1 MTTSQTSPLR
11 FHLMIGAASSGKSTA
26 ARILARQ
33 LQERESRRVR
43 YVSSAEIR
51 RRLYGDRGVLGQW
64 AEVEAEIGQQLLEAI
79 AAQESVIVEASYVRR
94 AFRLAITQALV
105 LPVAVQW
112 IGWWLDTPLEQ
123 CLEWNRQRPVGVPEE
138 VIRRHCAQLLQAAP
152 VPQRQ
157 EGFALVVRLRSD
169 QGLPLE
175 RLIGAELERVEAC
188 QRRGANRD
196 GAYRLHGYARL
207 LDLERLLY
215 LIRLLSEHPKLTA
228 TGETADGELE
238 RLLAPLPSGGIAQR
252 AAALLGR
259 LHGACYDD
267 PEAVRDDL
275 TWLDGQGFTGRWLA
289 VDEAE
294 LPWIEPPPW
303 PPQQGRPLGGL
314 PRLADVQAFQR
325 VFTLLR
331 YMLRHP
337 HELTAGERVTE
348 HLARSLNASS
358 PNTSSGAGGVG
369 EAGKEWTARQVQVA
383 INDTLT
389 PYGFRLPGRSGRRGY
404 SLGTA
409 LLSLAELRQ
418 ACELLQLQADGLG
431 DGQAGTISGVLRE
444 RLAAMQGRQGRASED
459 ERGALPQRRWIL
471 PSAPR
476 AVAREPLA
484 LIEAAIG
491 QRQRLLLSRHGPAG
505 GARQPRSS
513 GHQAVAV
520 WPLQLLL
527 HGGRWWLLVEHDA
540 IGQPMG
546 LLSCLELEQLHVYQH
561 ERRPGRERRRHEL
574 ALERAG
580 VLERRCGGLCF
591 GESLAAQQA
600 LGELVSP
607 GRAEVA
613 SAAGPW
619 LVRLRLRCSAAAM
632 RRLRRDLDRFSP
644 KAVRLAAALPGDS
657 WGRVERGSRQLRAND
672 DPRHP
677 YPVEVELPEWVVAGD
692 GELRRW
698 LFSYGGELRIEAPA
712 ALAAEHRQWLS
723 QALAAYGAAAA
734 DAEAPAGAECRAGVA
749 AAGVEQKRERGGPA
763 RVVRKRLGPAAAKSS
778 GARVRAQ
785 RRQRC

>member
-1 MTTSQTSPLR
+1 MTTSRISPLR

-26 ARILARQ
+26 ARILARL
-33 LQERESRRVR
+33 LQEREQRRVR

-123 CLEWNRQRPVGVPEE
+123 CLEWNRQRPVGVPEA
-138 VIRRHCAQLLQAAP
+138 VIQRHCAQLLQAAP

-169 QGLPLE
+169 QGLSLE
-175 RLIGAELERVEAC
+175 RLIGAELERLEAC

-228 TGETADGELE
+228 TGETVDGELE
-238 RLLAPLPSGGIAQR
+238 HLLAPLPSGGIAQR

-259 LHGACYDD
+259 LHGACYGDA
-267 PEAVRDDL
+267 EAVSQDL
-275 TWLDGQGFTGRWLA
+275 AWLDGQGFTGRWLA
-289 VDEAE
+289 VDEAA
-294 LPWIEPPPW
+294 LPLIEPPPW
-303 PPQQGRPLGGL
+303 PQQQGRPLGGL
-314 PRLADVQAFQR
+314 PRLADLRAFQR

-331 YMLRHP
+331 YLLRHP
-337 HELTAGERVTE
+337 HDLTAGERVAE
-348 HLARSLNASS
+348 HLACSLNASS
-358 PNTSSGAGGVG
+358 AAGRQ
-369 EAGKEWTARQVQVA
+369 GKGGMEWTARQVQVA

-431 DGQAGTISGVLRE
+431 DSQAGAISGVLRE
-444 RLAAMQGRQGRASED
+444 RLAALEDRQGGLRD
-459 ERGALPQRRWIL
+459 GDGGAMPRRRWIL
-471 PSAPR
+471 PTPAL
-476 AVAREPLA
+476 AVAREPLE
-484 LIEAAIG
+484 LIETAIG

-505 GARQPRSS
+505 GARPSRSS

-561 ERRPGRERRRHEL
+561 ERRPGRERCRHEQ
-574 ALERAG
+574 ALERARL
-580 VLERRCGGLCF
+580 LERRCGGLCF

-607 GRAEVA
+607 GRADGASANA
-613 SAAGPW
+613 SAACPW

-632 RRLRRDLDRFSP
+632 RRLRRDLDRFWP
-644 KAVRLAAALPGDS
+644 RAVRLAAALPGDS

-677 YPVEVELPEWVVAGD
+677 YPVEVELPEWVAAGD

-712 ALAAEHRQWLS
+712 ALAAEHQQWLS

-734 DAEAPAGAECRAGVA
+734 AAEAPAGPERCAGVA
-749 AAGVEQKRERGGPA
+749 GAGVEQKRELGGPV
-763 RVVRKRLGPAAAKSS
+763 RMVRKRLGPASAKS
-778 GARVRAQ
+778 GAARVRAQ